1 MGPASTPQPDCGRRI
16 GAMWKLSAAP
26 LLLAIVPLCNA
37 GPIID
42 NERVTVWDVRSGDA
56 VPHHAHEFVT
66 VYLAGASD
74 GSQKKGDVVVA
85 KSGDTKLKPGE
96 RAVIIELKD
105 HAVAPLA
112 NKTAYPNAFPRPRS
126 EKVMEDEHLIVW
138 RYTFRP
144 GEPSP
149 MHFHD
154 KDAIPIYMEETDL
167 KSTTPEGQVTEN
179 DYKPFEVR
187 FSPRNRTHTEL
198 LVRGNGSAIITEL
211 K

>member
-1 MGPASTPQPDCGRRI
+1 MRK
-16 GAMWKLSAAP
+16 WKAGLV
-26 LLLAIVPLCNA
+26 LLAFATLCGA
-37 GPIID
+37 AQPIIE
-42 NERVTVWDVRSGDA
+42 NERVTVWDVTWNSSEA
-56 VPHHAHEFVT
+56 APVPHHAHEFVT
-66 VYLAGASD
+66 VYLAGAND

-105 HAVAPLA
+105 HAVAPLV
-112 NKTAYPNAFPRPRS
+112 NNSGYPNAFPRPRS
-126 EKVMEDEHLIVW
+126 EKVTEDDRVIVW
-138 RYTFRP
+138 RYAFRP

-167 KSTTPEGQVTEN
+167 KSTTPDGQVTEN

-187 FSPRNRTHTEL
+187 FSPRNRTHTEV
-198 LVRGNGSAIITEL
+198 LVRGTGSAIITEL